1 MSEIYDDVDECWRR
15 AASNQGRETSRR
27 GDEKAD
33 TGEEKVK
40 GGNWPSWE
48 GGQAFVVE
56 RSF

>member
-1 MSEIYDDVDECWRR
+1 MQPPIK
-15 AASNQGRETSRR
+15 RETSRR